1 MTKRNLLLEIGL
13 EEMPARFITD
23 SMNQLASK
31 VENWLKTNNI
41 GFEAIQLY
49 STPRRLA
56 LLVLDVDDRQEDSE
70 EEAKVP
76 AKKIALAEDG
86 EWSKAAIGFTRGQ
99 GLTVEDIY
107 FKEING
113 VEYAHVKKFIKGKET
128 FELLVELKAII
139 SGLTFPKNMR
149 WADLELRYVR
159 PIKWL
164 VAMFGNDI
172 IPFEIAGVQTGSVTR
187 GYRFLSEGEIQLSN
201 PQEYEEALLGQ
212 YVVADAQ
219 KRKDAITSQLERI
232 EEENGWVI
240 PVDEDLLEEVNN
252 LVEYP
257 TALYGR
263 FEEEFLDIPSEV
275 LITSMK
281 EHQRYFPVKS
291 TRGELLPHFV
301 TVRNGDHVHIEKV
314 ARGNEKVLRARLA
327 DAAFFYKED
336 QRMQIDAA
344 LEKLKNVVYHEEIGT
359 IAEKS
364 ERVRKLV
371 GLVGERLEF
380 SQDVINF
387 ADRAAQISKFD
398 LVSQMVYEFP
408 ELQGIMG
415 EKYALQKGESPEV
428 AVAINEHYMP
438 RNADDSIPESQ
449 AGASVAIADKLD
461 TIVAFFSL
469 GIIPSGSQDPYAL
482 RRQATGIVQTLIEKK
497 WNISL
502 ENLVDL
508 SLNLV
513 SEAGITKRTDEEVYH
528 DLVQFF
534 KLRVK
539 HLLQERGIRYD
550 LIDAVLGGEIGIVS
564 RLIEKAEALQ
574 SASSGEGFKESM
586 EALSRVLNIASKKDV
601 QGDIDPE
608 RFENEYEQRLYKKY
622 LELGKKA
629 EDGMDATSYY
639 NLLVD
644 IKPEINDYF
653 EHTMVMSDKQDVREN
668 RLNQMA
674 ALAALIMKLAKVN
687 DIVVK

>member
-23 SMNQLASK
+23 SINQLASK

-41 GFEAIQLY
+41 VFEDIKLY

-56 LLVLDVDDRQEDSE
+56 LLVLNVDERQEDSE
-70 EEAKVP
+70 EEAKGP

-113 VEYAHVKKFIKGKET
+113 VEYAHVKKFIKGQDT
-128 FELLVELKAII
+128 FDLLVELKAII

-172 IPFEIAGVQTGSVTR
+172 IPFDIAGVKTGNVTR
-187 GYRFLSEGEIQLSN
+187 GHRFLGEGEIQLSH

-219 KRKDAITSQLERI
+219 KRKDAITSQLEKI
-232 EEENGWVI
+232 EDENSWVI

-263 FEEEFLDIPSEV
+263 FEEEFLEIPSEV

-291 TRGELLPHFV
+291 RSGELLPHFV
-301 TVRNGDHVHIEKV
+301 TVRNGDHLHIEKV

-344 LEKLKNVVYHEEIGT
+344 LEKLKNVVYHEDIGT

-371 GLVGERLEF
+371 GLVAEGLEF
-380 SQDVINF
+380 TPEVIKS
-387 ADRAAQISKFD
+387 ADRAAEISKFD

-428 AVAINEHYMP
+428 AAAINEHYMP
-438 RNADDSIPESQ
+438 RNADDSIPGSP
-449 AGASVAIADKLD
+449 AGALVAIADKLD

-482 RRQATGIVQTLIEKK
+482 RRQAAGIVQTLIEKK

-502 ENLVDL
+502 EKLVGL

-513 SEAGITKRTDEEVYH
+513 SEAGITKRADEEVYH
-528 DLVQFF
+528 DLIQFF

-564 RLIEKAEALQ
+564 GLVEKAEALQ
-574 SASSGEGFKESM
+574 TASSHEGFKESM

-601 QGDIDPE
+601 LGDIDPE
-608 RFENEYEQRLYKKY
+608 RFENEYEQRLYEKY

-629 EDGMDATSYY
+629 EDGLDAASYY
-639 NLLVD
+639 QHLVD
-644 IKPEINDYF
+644 IKPEINNYF
-653 EHTMVMSDKQDVREN
+653 EHTMVMSDNHDVREN

>member
-13 EEMPARFITD
+13 EELPARFITD
-23 SMNQLASK
+23 SISQLASK
-31 VENWLKTNNI
+31 VEGWLKNNNI
-41 GFEAIQLY
+41 GFEGMNLY

-56 LLVLDVDDRQEDSE
+56 VLIMNVDERQEDSV
-70 EEAKVP
+70 EEAKGP
-76 AKKIALAEDG
+76 AKKIALSETG
-86 EWSKAAIGFTRGQ
+86 EWSKAAMGFTRGQ
-99 GLTVEDIY
+99 GMTVDDIF

-113 VEYAHVKKFIKGKET
+113 VEYAHLSKFIKGQET
-128 FELLVELKAII
+128 ADLLVELQTII
-139 SGLTFPKNMR
+139 FSMTFPKNMR
-149 WADLELRYVR
+149 WADLDMRYVR

-164 VAMFGNDI
+164 VAMFGTDV
-172 IPFEIAGVQTGSVTR
+172 IPFEIAGVKTGKVTR
-187 GYRFLSEGEIQLSN
+187 GHRFLGADEVTLASPE
-201 PQEYEEALLGQ
+201 EYEDALLGQ
-212 YVVADAQ
+212 YVVADAE
-219 KRKDAITSQLERI
+219 KRKDAIQSQLEKI

-240 PVDEDLLEEVNN
+240 PVDGDLLEEVNN

-263 FEEEFLDIPSEV
+263 FEEEFLEIPSEV

-291 TRGELLPHFV
+291 AGGELLPHFV
-301 TVRNGDHVHIEKV
+301 TVRNGDHLHIEKV

-336 QRMQIDAA
+336 Q
-344 LEKLKNVVYHEEIGT
+344 KLKIDTALDRLKTIVYHEEIGT
-359 IAEKS
+359 IAEKA

-371 GLVGERLEF
+371 NLVSDRMEF
-380 SQDVINF
+380 APDVKKA

-438 RNADDSIPESQ
+438 RNAEDSVPGST
-449 AGASVAIADKLD
+449 AGALVAIADKLD
-461 TIVAFFSL
+461 TIISFFAL

-482 RRQATGIVQTLIEKK
+482 RRQATGIVQTLIEKG
-497 WNISL
+497 WAISV
-502 ENLVDL
+502 ENLVGL
-508 SLNLV
+508 SLNLI
-513 SEAGITKRTDEEVYH
+513 SEAGIAKRTEEEIYH
-528 DLVQFF
+528 DLIQFF

-550 LIDAVLGGEIGIVS
+550 IIDAVLGGEIGTVS
-564 RLIEKAEALQ
+564 QLIEKADAVQ
-574 SASSGEGFKESM
+574 TASSEEGFKESM

-601 QGDIDPE
+601 LGDINPE
-608 RFENEYEQRLYKKY
+608 LFENEHEQNLYDKY
-622 LELGKKA
+622 LELGRKT
-629 EDGMDATSYY
+629 ESGLDAAAYY
-639 NLLVD
+639 QLLVSL
-644 IKPEINDYF
+644 KPEINQYF
-653 EHTMVMSDKQDVREN
+653 DHTMVMSDIAEVREN

-674 ALAALIMKLAKVN
+674 ALAVLIMKLAKVN

>member
-31 VENWLKTNNI
+31 VENWLKSNNI

-56 LLVLDVDDRQEDSE
+56 LLVLNVDERQEDSE
-70 EEAKVP
+70 EEAKGP
-76 AKKIALAEDG
+76 AKKIALAEGG

-99 GLTVEDIY
+99 GLTVEDIF

-113 VEYAHVKKFIKGKET
+113 VEYAHVKKFIKGKDT

-139 SGLTFPKNMR
+139 TGLTFPKNMR

-164 VAMFGNDI
+164 VAMFGKDI
-172 IPFEIAGVQTGSVTR
+172 IPFEIAGVQTGNLTR
-187 GYRFLSEGEIQLSN
+187 GHRFLGEGEIQLTD

-212 YVVADAQ
+212 YVVADAK
-219 KRKDAITSQLERI
+219 KRKGAITSQLEKI
-232 EEENGWVI
+232 EEENGWVV

-263 FEEEFLDIPSEV
+263 FEEEFLEIPSEV

-291 TRGELLPHFV
+291 TSGELLPHFI
-301 TVRNGDHVHIEKV
+301 TVRNGDHLHIEKV

-336 QRMQIDAA
+336 QRMPIDAA
-344 LEKLKNVVYHEEIGT
+344 LEKLKNVVYHEDIGT

-364 ERVRKLV
+364 ERVRTLV
-371 GLVGERLEF
+371 GLVAERLEF
-380 SQDVINF
+380 AQDVVKF
-387 ADRAAQISKFD
+387 SDRAAQISKFD

-438 RNADDSIPESQ
+438 RNADDSIPGSP
-449 AGASVAIADKLD
+449 AGALVAITDKLD

-482 RRQATGIVQTLIEKK
+482 RRQATGIVQILIEKK

-502 ENLVDL
+502 ENLVGL

-528 DLVQFF
+528 DLIQFF

-564 RLIEKAEALQ
+564 GLIEKAEALQ
-574 SASSGEGFKESM
+574 TASRDEGFKESM
-586 EALSRVLNIASKKDV
+586 EALSRVLNIASKKEV

-608 RFENEYEQRLYKKY
+608 RFENEYEQRLYEKY

-629 EDGMDATSYY
+629 EDGMDAASYY
-639 NLLVD
+639 QLLVD

-653 EHTMVMSDKQDVREN
+653 EHTMVMSDKLDVREN

>member
-13 EEMPARFITD
+13 EEMPARFIND

-31 VENWLKTNNI
+31 VDNWLKTNNI

-56 LLVLDVDDRQEDSE
+56 LLVLNVDERQEDSE
-70 EEAKVP
+70 EEAKGP
-76 AKKIALAEDG
+76 AKKIALDEDG

-99 GLTVEDIY
+99 GLTVDDIY

-113 VEYAHVKKFIKGKET
+113 VEYAHVKKFTKGRET
-128 FELLVELKAII
+128 FELLVELKTII

-164 VAMFGNDI
+164 VAMFGHDI
-172 IPFEIAGVQTGSVTR
+172 IPFDIAGVKTGNVTR
-187 GYRFLSEGEIQLSN
+187 GHRFLGEGEIQLSN

-219 KRKDAITSQLERI
+219 KRKDAITSQLEKI
-232 EEENGWVI
+232 EDENGWVI
-240 PVDEDLLEEVNN
+240 PVDVDLLEEVTN

-263 FEEEFLDIPSEV
+263 FEEEFLEIPSEV

-291 TRGELLPHFV
+291 TSGELLPHFI
-301 TVRNGDHVHIEKV
+301 TVRNGDHLHIEKV

-336 QRMQIDAA
+336 QKMQIDEA
-344 LEKLKNVVYHEEIGT
+344 LEKLKNVVYHEDIGT
-359 IAEKS
+359 IAGKS

-371 GLVGERLEF
+371 GLVAERLDLAP
-380 SQDVINF
+380 DVIKF
-387 ADRAAQISKFD
+387 ADRAAKISKFD

-428 AVAINEHYMP
+428 AVAVNEHYMP
-438 RNADDSIPESQ
+438 RNADDSIPGSP
-449 AGASVAIADKLD
+449 AGALVAIADKLD

-482 RRQATGIVQTLIEKK
+482 RRQAAGIMQTLIEKK

-502 ENLVDL
+502 ENLVGL

-513 SEAGITKRTDEEVYH
+513 SEAGITKRPDEGIYH
-528 DLVQFF
+528 DLIQFF

-564 RLIEKAEALQ
+564 GLIEKAEALQ
-574 SASSGEGFKESM
+574 AASSDEGFKESM

-608 RFENEYEQRLYKKY
+608 HFENEYEQRLYEKY
-622 LELGKKA
+622 LNLGKKA
-629 EDGMDATSYY
+629 EDGMDAASYY
-639 NLLVD
+639 QLLVD

>member
-31 VENWLKTNNI
+31 VENWLETNNI
-41 GFEAIQLY
+41 GFEAIKLY

-56 LLVLDVDDRQEDSE
+56 LLVLNVDERQEDSE
-70 EEAKVP
+70 EEAKGP
-76 AKKIALAEDG
+76 AKKIAISEQG

-107 FKEING
+107 FKEVNG
-113 VEYAHVKKFIKGKET
+113 VEYAHVKKFIKGQET
-128 FELLVELKAII
+128 FELLVDLKAII

-149 WADLELRYVR
+149 WADLELRYIR

-172 IPFEIAGVQTGSVTR
+172 IPFEIAGVQTGNITR
-187 GYRFLSEGEIQLSN
+187 GHRFLGEGEIQLSD

-212 YVVADAQ
+212 YVVADAE
-219 KRKDAITSQLERI
+219 KRKDAITSQLEKI
-232 EEENGWVI
+232 EDENGWVV
-240 PVDEDLLEEVNN
+240 PVDEDLLEEVTN

-263 FEEEFLDIPSEV
+263 FEEEYLEIPGEV

-291 TRGELLPHFV
+291 LSGELLPHFI
-301 TVRNGDHVHIEKV
+301 TVRNGDHLHIEKV

-344 LEKLKNVVYHEEIGT
+344 LEKLKNVVYHEDIGT

-371 GLVGERLEF
+371 ELVAERLDF
-380 SQDVINF
+380 APDVIKI

-438 RNADDSIPESQ
+438 RNADDSIPGSP
-449 AGASVAIADKLD
+449 AGALVAIADKLD

-482 RRQATGIVQTLIEKK
+482 RRQAAGIVQTLIEKK

-502 ENLVDL
+502 ENLVGL

-513 SEAGITKRTDEEVYH
+513 SEAGISKRTDEEVYH
-528 DLVQFF
+528 DLIQFF

-539 HLLQERGIRYD
+539 HLLQEKGIRYD

-564 RLIEKAEALQ
+564 GMIEKAEALQ
-574 SASSGEGFKESM
+574 AASGDEGFKESM

-601 QGDIDPE
+601 LGDIDPE
-608 RFENEYEQRLYKKY
+608 RFENEYEQRLYEKY
-622 LELGKKA
+622 LELGQKA
-629 EDGMDATSYY
+629 EDGLDAASYY
-639 NLLVD
+639 QLLVD

-687 DIVVK
+687 DILVK

>member
-31 VENWLKTNNI
+31 VENWLKSNNI

-56 LLVLDVDDRQEDSE
+56 LLVLNVDERQEDSE
-70 EEAKVP
+70 EEAKGP
-76 AKKIALAEDG
+76 AKKIALSEDG

-99 GLTVEDIY
+99 GLTVEDVY

-113 VEYAHVKKFIKGKET
+113 VEYAHVKKFIKGKDT

-149 WADLELRYVR
+149 WADLEIRYVR

-172 IPFEIAGVQTGSVTR
+172 IPFEIAGVQTGNITR
-187 GYRFLSEGEIQLSN
+187 GHRFLGESEIQLTH

-219 KRKDAITSQLERI
+219 KRKDAITSQLEKI
-232 EEENGWVI
+232 EEENGWVV

-263 FEEEFLDIPSEV
+263 FEEEFLEIPSEV

-291 TRGELLPHFV
+291 SSGELLPHFI
-301 TVRNGDHVHIEKV
+301 TVRNGDHLHIEKV

-336 QRMQIDAA
+336 QKTTIDAA
-344 LEKLKNVVYHEEIGT
+344 LEKLTNVVYHEDIGT

-371 GLVGERLEF
+371 GLVAERLEF
-380 SQDVINF
+380 APDVIKF

-438 RNADDSIPESQ
+438 RNADDSIPGSP
-449 AGASVAIADKLD
+449 AGALVAIADKLD

-502 ENLVDL
+502 ENLVGL

-528 DLVQFF
+528 DLIQFF

-564 RLIEKAEALQ
+564 GLVEKAEALQ
-574 SASSGEGFKESM
+574 AASSEEGFKESM

-608 RFENEYEQRLYKKY
+608 RFENEYEQSLYEKY
-622 LELGKKA
+622 LDLGRKA
-629 EDGMDATSYY
+629 EDGMDAASYY
-639 NLLVD
+639 QLLVD

-653 EHTMVMSDKQDVREN
+653 EHTMVMSDQQDVREN

>member
-1 MTKRNLLLEIGL
+1 
-13 EEMPARFITD
+13 
-23 SMNQLASK
+23 MN
-31 VENWLKTNNI
+31 
-41 GFEAIQLY
+41 
-49 STPRRLA
+49 
-56 LLVLDVDDRQEDSE
+56 VDERQEDSE
-70 EEAKVP
+70 EEAKGP
-76 AKKIALAEDG
+76 AKKIALDEDG

-99 GLTVEDIY
+99 GLTVDDIY

-113 VEYAHVKKFIKGKET
+113 VEYAHVKKFTKGRET
-128 FELLVELKAII
+128 FELLVELKTII

-164 VAMFGNDI
+164 VAMFGHDI
-172 IPFEIAGVQTGSVTR
+172 IPFDIAGVKTGNVTR
-187 GYRFLSEGEIQLSN
+187 GHRFLGEGEIQLSN

-219 KRKDAITSQLERI
+219 KRKDAITSQLEKI
-232 EEENGWVI
+232 EDENGWVI
-240 PVDEDLLEEVNN
+240 PVDVDLLEEVTN

-263 FEEEFLDIPSEV
+263 FEEEFLEIPSEV

-291 TRGELLPHFV
+291 TSGELLPHFI
-301 TVRNGDHVHIEKV
+301 TVRNGDHLHIEKV

-336 QRMQIDAA
+336 QKMQIDEA
-344 LEKLKNVVYHEEIGT
+344 LEKLKNVVYHEDIGT
-359 IAEKS
+359 IAGKS

-371 GLVGERLEF
+371 GLVAERLDLAP
-380 SQDVINF
+380 DVIKF
-387 ADRAAQISKFD
+387 ADRAAKISKFD

-428 AVAINEHYMP
+428 AVAVNEHYMP
-438 RNADDSIPESQ
+438 RNADDSIPGSP
-449 AGASVAIADKLD
+449 AGALVAIADKLD

-482 RRQATGIVQTLIEKK
+482 RRQAAGIMQTLIEKK

-502 ENLVDL
+502 ENLVGL

-513 SEAGITKRTDEEVYH
+513 SEAGITKRPDEGIYH
-528 DLVQFF
+528 DLIQFF

-564 RLIEKAEALQ
+564 GLIEKAEALQ
-574 SASSGEGFKESM
+574 AASSDEGFKESM

-608 RFENEYEQRLYKKY
+608 HFENEYEQRLYEKY
-622 LELGKKA
+622 LNLGKKA
-629 EDGMDATSYY
+629 EDGMDAASYY
-639 NLLVD
+639 QLLVD

>member
-23 SMNQLASK
+23 SINQLASK

-41 GFEAIQLY
+41 GFEDIKLY

-56 LLVLDVDDRQEDSE
+56 LLVLNVDERQEDSE
-70 EEAKVP
+70 EEAKGP

-113 VEYAHVKKFIKGKET
+113 VEYAHVKKFFKGKET
-128 FELLVELKAII
+128 FELLVELKAIL

-149 WADLELRYVR
+149 WADLDLRYVR

-172 IPFEIAGVQTGSVTR
+172 IPFDIAGVQTGNVTR
-187 GYRFLSEGEIQLSN
+187 GHRFLGEGEIQLSN
-201 PQEYEEALLGQ
+201 PQGYEEALLGQ

-219 KRKDAITSQLERI
+219 KRKNAITSQLEKI

-263 FEEEFLDIPSEV
+263 FEEEFLEIPSEV

-291 TRGELLPHFV
+291 KSGDLLPHFI
-301 TVRNGDHVHIEKV
+301 TVRNGDHLHIEKV

-327 DAAFFYKED
+327 DAAFFYRED

-371 GLVGERLEF
+371 GLVAERLEF
-380 SQDVINF
+380 ASDVIKF

-438 RNADDSIPESQ
+438 RNADDSIPGSP
-449 AGASVAIADKLD
+449 AGALVAIGDKLD

-502 ENLVDL
+502 ENLVGL

-528 DLVQFF
+528 DLIQFF

-550 LIDAVLGGEIGIVS
+550 LIDAVLGGEISVVS
-564 RLIEKAEALQ
+564 GLIEKAEALQ
-574 SASSGEGFKESM
+574 AASSDEGFKESM

-608 RFENEYEQRLYKKY
+608 RFENEYEQRLYEKY

-629 EDGMDATSYY
+629 EDGMDAASYY
-639 NLLVD
+639 QLLVD

-653 EHTMVMSDKQDVREN
+653 EHTMVMSDKQDIREN

>member
-23 SMNQLASK
+23 SINQLAAK
-31 VENWLKTNNI
+31 VESWLNSNKI
-41 GFEAIQLY
+41 GFDSINLY

-56 LLVLDVDDRQEDSE
+56 VLVMNVDERQEDSE
-70 EEAKVP
+70 EEAKGP
-76 AKKIALAEDG
+76 ARKIALSETG

-99 GLTVEDIY
+99 GMTVEDIF

-113 VEYAHVKKFIKGKET
+113 VEYAHVRKFIKGQET
-128 FELLVELKAII
+128 ANLLVDLEGITT
-139 SGLTFPKNMR
+139 SLTFPKNMR
-149 WADLELRYVR
+149 WANLDMRYVR

-164 VAMFGNDI
+164 VAMFGSDI
-172 IPFEIAGVQTGSVTR
+172 IPFEIAGVKTGNVTR
-187 GYRFLSEGEIQLSN
+187 GHRFLGSGEVVISA
-201 PQEYEEALLGQ
+201 PEDYEEILLGE
-212 YVVADAQ
+212 YVVADSQ
-219 KRKDAITSQLERI
+219 KRKDAILSQLEKI
-232 EEENGWVI
+232 EEENSWTI

-263 FEEEFLDIPSEV
+263 FEDEFLEIPSEV

-291 TRGELLPHFV
+291 AEGKLLPHFV
-301 TVRNGDHVHIEKV
+301 TVRNGDHLHIEKV

-336 QRMQIDAA
+336 QKLQIETA
-344 LEKLKNVVYHEEIGT
+344 LNKLKTIVYHEEIGT

-371 GLVGERLEF
+371 NMIAGRMEYAPEMLKA
-380 SQDVINF
+380 

-428 AVAINEHYMP
+428 AAAINEHYMP
-438 RNADDSIPESQ
+438 RNADDSVPGSP
-449 AGASVAIADKLD
+449 AGALVAISDKLD
-461 TIVAFFSL
+461 TIISFFAL

-482 RRQATGIVQTLIEKK
+482 RRQAAGIVQTLIEKQ
-497 WNISL
+497 WPVTL
-502 ENLVDL
+502 ENLIGL
-508 SLNLV
+508 SLNLI
-513 SEAGITKRTDEEVYH
+513 SNAGIAKRPDEEIYH
-528 DLVQFF
+528 DLIQFF

-550 LIDAVLGGEIGIVS
+550 IIDAVLGGEIGVVAK
-564 RLIEKAEALQ
+564 LIEKADALQ
-574 SASSGEGFKESM
+574 AASSQEGFKESI
-586 EALSRVLNIASKKDV
+586 EALSRVLNIASKKEV
-601 QGDIDPE
+601 MGDINPDL
-608 RFENEYEQRLYKKY
+608 FENEHEQALYEQY
-622 LELGKKA
+622 LELAKNTENGIK
-629 EDGMDATSYY
+629 ATSYY
-639 NLLVD
+639 QMLISL
-644 IKPEINDYF
+644 KPEINQYF
-653 EHTMVMSDKQDVREN
+653 DNTMVMSDNDAIKEN

-674 ALAALIMKLAKVN
+674 ALAVLIMKLGKVN

>member
-13 EEMPARFITD
+13 EEMPARFITG
-23 SMNQLASK
+23 SINQLASK
-31 VENWLKTNNI
+31 VENWLNTNNI
-41 GFEAIQLY
+41 GFEAIKLY

-56 LLVLDVDDRQEDSE
+56 LLVLNVDERQEDSE
-70 EEAKVP
+70 EEAKGP
-76 AKKIALAEDG
+76 AKKIALNEEGA
-86 EWSKAAIGFTRGQ
+86 WSKAAVGFTRGQ

-113 VEYAHVKKFIKGKET
+113 VEYAHVKKFIKGQET
-128 FELLVELKAII
+128 SDLLVEMKAII
-139 SGLTFPKNMR
+139 AGLTFPKNMR

-164 VAMFGNDI
+164 VAMFGNEI
-172 IPFEIAGVQTGSVTR
+172 IPFEIAGVQTGNITR
-187 GYRFLSEGEIQLSN
+187 GHRFLGEGEIQLSE

-219 KRKDAITSQLERI
+219 KRKDAIISQLEKI
-232 EEENGWVI
+232 EEENGWVV
-240 PVDEDLLEEVNN
+240 PVDEGLLEEVNN

-263 FEEEFLDIPSEV
+263 FEEEFLEIPGEV

-291 TRGELLPHFV
+291 MSGDLLPHFI
-301 TVRNGDHVHIEKV
+301 TVRNGDHLHIEKV

-336 QRMQIDAA
+336 QRMQIAAA

-371 GLVGERLEF
+371 GLIAERLEF
-380 SQDVINF
+380 SPDVIRF
-387 ADRAAQISKFD
+387 ADRAAKISKFD

-428 AVAINEHYMP
+428 ATAINEHYMP
-438 RNADDSIPESQ
+438 RNADDSVPASP
-449 AGASVAIADKLD
+449 AGALVAIADKLD
-461 TIVAFFSL
+461 TTVSFFSL

-502 ENLVDL
+502 ENLVGL

-513 SEAGITKRTDEEVYH
+513 TEAGITKRNDEEVYH
-528 DLVQFF
+528 DLIQFF

-539 HLLQERGIRYD
+539 HLLQERAIRYD

-564 RLIEKAEALQ
+564 GLIEKAEALQ
-574 SASSGEGFKESM
+574 AASSSEGFKESM

-601 QGDIDPE
+601 LGDIDPE
-608 RFENEYEQRLYKKY
+608 RFENEYEQRLYEKY

-629 EDGMDATSYY
+629 EDGMDAASYY
-639 NLLVD
+639 QLLVN

-653 EHTMVMSDKQDVREN
+653 EHTMVMSDNQDVRDN

-674 ALAALIMKLAKVN
+674 ALAVLIMKLAKVN

>member
-31 VENWLKTNNI
+31 VENWLKSNNI

-56 LLVLDVDDRQEDSE
+56 LLILNVDERQEDSE
-70 EEAKVP
+70 EEAKGP
-76 AKKIALAEDG
+76 AKKIALSADG

-113 VEYAHVKKFIKGKET
+113 VEYAHVKKFIKGQDT
-128 FELLVELKAII
+128 FDLLVELKAII

-172 IPFEIAGVQTGSVTR
+172 IPFDIAGVKTGNVTR
-187 GYRFLSEGEIQLSN
+187 GHRFLGEGEIQLSH

-219 KRKDAITSQLERI
+219 KRKDAITSQLEKI
-232 EEENGWVI
+232 EDENSWVI

-263 FEEEFLDIPSEV
+263 FEEEFLEIPSEV

-291 TRGELLPHFV
+291 RSGELLPHFV
-301 TVRNGDHVHIEKV
+301 TVRNGDHLHIEKV

-344 LEKLKNVVYHEEIGT
+344 LEKLKNVVYHEDIGT

-371 GLVGERLEF
+371 GLVAEGLEF
-380 SQDVINF
+380 TPEVIKS
-387 ADRAAQISKFD
+387 ADRAAEISKFD

-428 AVAINEHYMP
+428 AAAINEHYMP
-438 RNADDSIPESQ
+438 RNADDSIPGSP
-449 AGASVAIADKLD
+449 AGALVAIADKLD

-482 RRQATGIVQTLIEKK
+482 RRQAAGIVQTLIEKK

-502 ENLVDL
+502 EKLVGL

-513 SEAGITKRTDEEVYH
+513 SEAGITKRADEEVYH
-528 DLVQFF
+528 DLIQFF

-564 RLIEKAEALQ
+564 GLVEKAEALQ
-574 SASSGEGFKESM
+574 TASSHEGFKESM

-601 QGDIDPE
+601 LGDIDPE
-608 RFENEYEQRLYKKY
+608 RFENEYEQRLYEKY

-629 EDGMDATSYY
+629 EDGLDAASYY
-639 NLLVD
+639 QHLVD
-644 IKPEINDYF
+644 IKPEINNYF
-653 EHTMVMSDKQDVREN
+653 EHTMVMSDNQDVREN

>member
-31 VENWLKTNNI
+31 VENWLKSNNI

-56 LLVLDVDDRQEDSE
+56 LLILNVDERQEDSE
-70 EEAKVP
+70 EEAKGP
-76 AKKIALAEDG
+76 AKKIALSADG

-113 VEYAHVKKFIKGKET
+113 VEYAHVKKFIKGQDT
-128 FELLVELKAII
+128 FDLLVELKAII

-172 IPFEIAGVQTGSVTR
+172 IPFDIAGVKTGNVTR
-187 GYRFLSEGEIQLSN
+187 GHRFLGEGEIQLSH

-219 KRKDAITSQLERI
+219 KRKDAITSQLEKI
-232 EEENGWVI
+232 EDENSWVI

-263 FEEEFLDIPSEV
+263 FEEEFLEIPSEV

-291 TRGELLPHFV
+291 RSGELLPHFV
-301 TVRNGDHVHIEKV
+301 TVRNGDHLHIEKV

-344 LEKLKNVVYHEEIGT
+344 LEKLKNVVYHEDIGT

-371 GLVGERLEF
+371 GLVAEGLEF
-380 SQDVINF
+380 TPEVIKF
-387 ADRAAQISKFD
+387 ADRAAEISKFD

-428 AVAINEHYMP
+428 AAAINEHYMP
-438 RNADDSIPESQ
+438 RNADDSIPGSP
-449 AGASVAIADKLD
+449 AGALVAIADKLD

-482 RRQATGIVQTLIEKK
+482 RRQAAGIVQTLIEKK

-502 ENLVDL
+502 EKLVGL

-513 SEAGITKRTDEEVYH
+513 SEAGITKRADEEVYH
-528 DLVQFF
+528 DLIQFF

-564 RLIEKAEALQ
+564 GLVEKAEALQ
-574 SASSGEGFKESM
+574 TASSHEGFKESM

-601 QGDIDPE
+601 LGDIDPE
-608 RFENEYEQRLYKKY
+608 RFENEYEQRLYEKY

-629 EDGMDATSYY
+629 EDGLDAASYY
-639 NLLVD
+639 QHLVD
-644 IKPEINDYF
+644 IKPEINNYF
-653 EHTMVMSDKQDVREN
+653 EHTMVMSDNQDVREN

>member
-13 EEMPARFITD
+13 EELPARFITD
-23 SMNQLASK
+23 SISQLASK
-31 VENWLKTNNI
+31 VEGWLKNNNI
-41 GFEAIQLY
+41 GFEGINLY

-56 LLVLDVDDRQEDSE
+56 VLIMNVDERQEDSV
-70 EEAKVP
+70 EEAKGP
-76 AKKIALAEDG
+76 AKKIALSETG
-86 EWSKAAIGFTRGQ
+86 EWSKAAMGFTRGQ
-99 GLTVEDIY
+99 GMTVDDIF

-113 VEYAHVKKFIKGKET
+113 VEYAHVSKFIKGQET
-128 FELLVELKAII
+128 ADLLVELQTII
-139 SGLTFPKNMR
+139 SSMTFPKNMR
-149 WADLELRYVR
+149 WANLDMRYVR

-164 VAMFGNDI
+164 VAMFGTDV
-172 IPFEIAGVQTGSVTR
+172 IPFEIAGVKTGKVTR
-187 GYRFLSEGEIQLSN
+187 GHRFLGADEVTLSS
-201 PQEYEEALLGQ
+201 PEEYEDALLGQ
-212 YVVADAQ
+212 YVVADAE
-219 KRKDAITSQLERI
+219 KRKDAIQSQLEKI

-240 PVDEDLLEEVNN
+240 PVDGDLLEEVNN

-263 FEEEFLDIPSEV
+263 FEEEFLEIPSEV

-291 TRGELLPHFV
+291 AEGELLPHFV
-301 TVRNGDHVHIEKV
+301 TVRNGDHLHIEKV

-336 QRMQIDAA
+336 Q
-344 LEKLKNVVYHEEIGT
+344 KLKIDTALDRLKTIVYHEEIGT
-359 IAEKS
+359 IAEKA

-371 GLVGERLEF
+371 NLVSDRMEF
-380 SQDVINF
+380 SPDVKKA

-428 AVAINEHYMP
+428 AAAINEHYMP
-438 RNADDSIPESQ
+438 RNAEDSVPGSP
-449 AGASVAIADKLD
+449 AGALVAIADKLD
-461 TIVAFFSL
+461 TIISFFAL

-482 RRQATGIVQTLIEKK
+482 RRQATGIVQTLIEKG
-497 WNISL
+497 WAISV
-502 ENLVDL
+502 ENLVGL
-508 SLNLV
+508 SLNLI
-513 SEAGITKRTDEEVYH
+513 SEAGIAKRTEEEIYH
-528 DLVQFF
+528 DLIQFF

-550 LIDAVLGGEIGIVS
+550 IIDAVLGGEIGTVS
-564 RLIEKAEALQ
+564 QLIEKADALQ

-601 QGDIDPE
+601 LGDINPE
-608 RFENEYEQRLYKKY
+608 LFENEHEQNLYDKY
-622 LELGKKA
+622 LELGRKT
-629 EDGMDATSYY
+629 ESGLDAAAYY
-639 NLLVD
+639 QLLVSL
-644 IKPEINDYF
+644 KPEINQYF
-653 EHTMVMSDKQDVREN
+653 DHTMVMSDIADVKEN

-674 ALAALIMKLAKVN
+674 ALAVLIMKLAKVN

>member
-13 EEMPARFITD
+13 EELPARFITD
-23 SMNQLASK
+23 SISQLASK
-31 VENWLKTNNI
+31 VEGWLKNNNI
-41 GFEAIQLY
+41 GFEGMNLY

-56 LLVLDVDDRQEDSE
+56 VLIMNVDERQEDSV
-70 EEAKVP
+70 EEAKGP
-76 AKKIALAEDG
+76 AKKIALSETG
-86 EWSKAAIGFTRGQ
+86 EWSKAAMGFTRGQ
-99 GLTVEDIY
+99 GMTVDDIF

-113 VEYAHVKKFIKGKET
+113 VEYAHLSKFIKGQET
-128 FELLVELKAII
+128 ADLLVELQTII
-139 SGLTFPKNMR
+139 SSMTFPKNMR
-149 WADLELRYVR
+149 WADLDMRYVR

-164 VAMFGNDI
+164 VAMFGTDV
-172 IPFEIAGVQTGSVTR
+172 IPFEIAGVKTGKVTR
-187 GYRFLSEGEIQLSN
+187 GHRFLGADEVTLASPE
-201 PQEYEEALLGQ
+201 EYEDALLGQ
-212 YVVADAQ
+212 YVVADAE
-219 KRKDAITSQLERI
+219 KRKDAIQSQLEKI

-240 PVDEDLLEEVNN
+240 PVDGDLLEEVNN

-263 FEEEFLDIPSEV
+263 FEEEFLEIPSEV

-291 TRGELLPHFV
+291 AGGELLPHFV
-301 TVRNGDHVHIEKV
+301 TVRNGDHLHIEKV

-336 QRMQIDAA
+336 Q
-344 LEKLKNVVYHEEIGT
+344 KLKIDTALDRLKTIVYHEEIGT
-359 IAEKS
+359 IAEKA

-371 GLVGERLEF
+371 NLVSDRMEF
-380 SQDVINF
+380 ASDVKKA

-438 RNADDSIPESQ
+438 RNAEDSVPGSP
-449 AGASVAIADKLD
+449 AGALVAIADKLD
-461 TIVAFFSL
+461 TIISFFAL

-482 RRQATGIVQTLIEKK
+482 RRQATGIVQTLIEKG
-497 WNISL
+497 WAISV
-502 ENLVDL
+502 ENLVGL
-508 SLNLV
+508 SLNLI
-513 SEAGITKRTDEEVYH
+513 SEAGIAKRTEEEIYH
-528 DLVQFF
+528 DLIQFF

-550 LIDAVLGGEIGIVS
+550 IIDAVLGGEIGTVS
-564 RLIEKAEALQ
+564 QLIEKADAVQ
-574 SASSGEGFKESM
+574 TASSEEGFKESM

-601 QGDIDPE
+601 LGDINPE
-608 RFENEYEQRLYKKY
+608 LFENEHEQNLYDKY
-622 LELGKKA
+622 LELGRKT
-629 EDGMDATSYY
+629 ESGLDAAAYY
-639 NLLVD
+639 QLLVSL
-644 IKPEINDYF
+644 KPEINQYF
-653 EHTMVMSDKQDVREN
+653 DHTMVMSDIAEVREN

-674 ALAALIMKLAKVN
+674 ALAVLIMKLAKVN

>member
-13 EEMPARFITD
+13 EELPARFITD
-23 SMNQLASK
+23 SISQLASK
-31 VENWLKTNNI
+31 VEGWLKNNNI
-41 GFEAIQLY
+41 GFEGMNLY

-56 LLVLDVDDRQEDSE
+56 VLIMNVDERQEDSV
-70 EEAKVP
+70 EEAKGP
-76 AKKIALAEDG
+76 AKKIALSETG
-86 EWSKAAIGFTRGQ
+86 EWSKAAMGFTRGQ
-99 GLTVEDIY
+99 GMTVDDIF

-113 VEYAHVKKFIKGKET
+113 VEYAHVSKFIKGQET
-128 FELLVELKAII
+128 ADLLAELQTII
-139 SGLTFPKNMR
+139 SSMTFPKNMR
-149 WADLELRYVR
+149 WADLDMRYVR

-164 VAMFGNDI
+164 VAMFGTDV
-172 IPFEIAGVQTGSVTR
+172 IPFEIAGVKTGKVTR
-187 GYRFLSEGEIQLSN
+187 GHRFLGANEVTLASPE
-201 PQEYEEALLGQ
+201 EYEDALLGQ
-212 YVVADAQ
+212 YVVADAE
-219 KRKDAITSQLERI
+219 KRKDAIQSQLEKI

-240 PVDEDLLEEVNN
+240 PVDGDLLEEVNN

-263 FEEEFLDIPSEV
+263 FEEEFLEIPSEV

-291 TRGELLPHFV
+291 AEGELLPHFV
-301 TVRNGDHVHIEKV
+301 TVRNGDHLHIEKV

-336 QRMQIDAA
+336 Q
-344 LEKLKNVVYHEEIGT
+344 KLKIDTALDRLKTIVYHEEIGT
-359 IAEKS
+359 IAEKA

-371 GLVGERLEF
+371 NLVSDRMEF
-380 SQDVINF
+380 APDVKKA

-428 AVAINEHYMP
+428 AAAINEHYMP
-438 RNADDSIPESQ
+438 RNAEDSIPGSP
-449 AGASVAIADKLD
+449 AGALVAIADKLD
-461 TIVAFFSL
+461 TIISFFAL

-482 RRQATGIVQTLIEKK
+482 RRQATGIVQTLNVKG
-497 WNISL
+497 WAISV
-502 ENLVDL
+502 ENLVGL
-508 SLNLV
+508 SLNLI
-513 SEAGITKRTDEEVYH
+513 SEAGIAKRTEEEIYH
-528 DLVQFF
+528 DLIQFF

-550 LIDAVLGGEIGIVS
+550 IIDAVLGGEIGTVS
-564 RLIEKAEALQ
+564 QLIEKADALQ

-586 EALSRVLNIASKKDV
+586 EALSRVLNIASKKDIL
-601 QGDIDPE
+601 GDINPE
-608 RFENEYEQRLYKKY
+608 LFENEHEQNLYDKY
-622 LELGKKA
+622 LELGRKTESGLDAA
-629 EDGMDATSYY
+629 EYY
-639 NLLVD
+639 QLLVSL
-644 IKPEINDYF
+644 KPEINQYF
-653 EHTMVMSDKQDVREN
+653 DHTMVMSDIADVREN

-674 ALAALIMKLAKVN
+674 ALAVLIMKLAKVN

>member
-23 SMNQLASK
+23 SINQLASK
-31 VENWLKTNNI
+31 VENWLNTNNI
-41 GFEAIQLY
+41 GFEGISIF

-56 LLVLDVDDRQEDSE
+56 LLVANVDERQEDSE
-70 EEAKVP
+70 EEAKGP
-76 AKKIALAEDG
+76 AKKIALTEDG
-86 EWSKAAIGFTRGQ
+86 KWSKAAMGFTRGQ
-99 GLTVEDIY
+99 GMTVEDIY

-113 VEYAHVKKFIKGKET
+113 VEYAHVKKFIKGQET
-128 FELLVELKAII
+128 FDLLVELKAII
-139 SGLTFPKNMR
+139 TGLTFPKNMR

-172 IPFEIAGVQTGSVTR
+172 IPFEIAGVQTGSTTR
-187 GYRFLSEGEIQLSN
+187 GHRFLGEGEIQLSA
-201 PQEYEEALLGQ
+201 PEEYEEVLLGQ

-219 KRKDAITSQLERI
+219 KRKDAITSQLEKI

-263 FEEEFLDIPSEV
+263 FEEEFLEIPSEV

-291 TRGELLPHFV
+291 AEGELLPHFI
-301 TVRNGDHVHIEKV
+301 TVRNGDHLHIEKV

-336 QRMQIDAA
+336 QKMQIESA

-364 ERVRKLV
+364 DRVRKLV
-371 GLVGERLEF
+371 RLIAERMDFAPEIV
-380 SQDVINF
+380 SA
-387 ADRAAQISKFD
+387 ADRAAEISKFD

-415 EKYALQKGESPEV
+415 EKYALQKGESREV
-428 AVAINEHYMP
+428 ATAINEHYMP
-438 RNADDSIPESQ
+438 RNADDSIPGSP
-449 AGASVAIADKLD
+449 AGALVAIADKLD

-482 RRQATGIVQTLIEKK
+482 RRQAAGIVQTLIEKQ
-497 WNISL
+497 WGITL
-502 ENLVDL
+502 ENLVGL

-513 SEAGITKRTDEEVYH
+513 SEAGIGKRPEEEIYH
-528 DLVQFF
+528 DLIQFF

-539 HLLQERGIRYD
+539 HMLQERGIRYD
-550 LIDAVLGGEIGIVS
+550 LIDAVLGGEIGNVS
-564 RLIEKAEALQ
+564 ALVDKAAALQ
-574 SASSGEGFKESM
+574 VASGREDFKENM
-586 EALSRVLNIASKKDV
+586 EALSRVLNIASKKEV
-601 QGDIDPE
+601 LGEIEPE
-608 RFENEYEQRLYKKY
+608 RFENEYEQKLYEKY

-629 EDGMDATSYY
+629 DDGMDAASYY
-639 NLLVD
+639 QLLAE

-653 EHTMVMSDKQDVREN
+653 EHTMVMAENPDVREN

-674 ALAALIMKLAKVN
+674 ALAVLIMKLGKVN

>member
-23 SMNQLASK
+23 TINQLASK
-31 VENWLKTNNI
+31 VENWLKNNNI
-41 GFEAIQLY
+41 GFDGINLY

-56 LLVLDVDDRQEDSE
+56 VLVMNVDERQEDSV
-70 EEAKVP
+70 EEAKGP
-76 AKKIALAEDG
+76 AKKIALSESG
-86 EWSKAAIGFTRGQ
+86 EWSKAAMGFTRGQ
-99 GLTVEDIY
+99 GMSVDDIF

-113 VEYAHVKKFIKGKET
+113 VEYAHISKFIKGQDT
-128 FELLVELKAII
+128 ANLLVELQAIVT
-139 SGLTFPKNMR
+139 SLTFPKNMR
-149 WADLELRYVR
+149 WADLDMRYVR

-164 VAMFGNDI
+164 VAMFGSDVVR
-172 IPFEIAGVQTGSVTR
+172 FEIAGVQTGNVTR
-187 GYRFLSEGEIQLSN
+187 GHRFLGEDNVTLSN
-201 PQEYEEALLGQ
+201 PEEYEEVLLGQ
-212 YVVADAQ
+212 YVVADAK
-219 KRKDAITSQLERI
+219 KRKDAIISQLEKI

-263 FEEEFLDIPSEV
+263 FEDEFLDIPGEV

-291 TRGELLPHFV
+291 ADGELLPHFI
-301 TVRNGDHVHIEKV
+301 TIRNGDHLHIEKV

-336 QRMQIDAA
+336 QKLQIDAA
-344 LEKLKNVVYHEEIGT
+344 LAKLQNIVYHEDIGT
-359 IAEKS
+359 IAEKA

-371 GLVGERLEF
+371 NLIAERLGF
-380 SQDVINF
+380 AADVTKA

-415 EKYALQKGESPEV
+415 EKYALQKGESQEV

-438 RNADDSIPESQ
+438 RNADDSVPGTP
-449 AGASVAIADKLD
+449 AGALVAIADKLD
-461 TIVAFFSL
+461 TIISFFSL

-482 RRQATGIVQTLIEKK
+482 RRQATGIVQTLIEKQ
-497 WNISL
+497 WDISI
-502 ENLVDL
+502 ENLVGFSL
-508 SLNLV
+508 SLI
-513 SEAGITKRTDEEVYH
+513 SDAGISKRNDEEVYH
-528 DLVQFF
+528 ELIQFF

-550 LIDAVLGGEIGIVS
+550 INDAVLGGEIGSVS
-564 RLIEKAEALQ
+564 DLTEKADALQ
-574 SASSGEGFKESM
+574 AASSDEGFKESI
-586 EALSRVLNIASKKDV
+586 ESLSRVLNIASKKDV
-601 QGDIDPE
+601 MGDINPE
-608 RFENEYEQRLYKKY
+608 MFENEYEQKLYEKY
-622 LELGKKA
+622 LELGRKV
-629 EDGMDATSYY
+629 ESGVDAATYY
-639 NLLVD
+639 QLLVAM
-644 IKPEINDYF
+644 KPEINDYF
-653 EHTMVMSDKQDVREN
+653 DNTMVMSDKEEVKEN

-674 ALAALIMKLAKVN
+674 ALAVLIMKMAKVN

>member
-31 VENWLKTNNI
+31 VENWLKSNNI

-56 LLVLDVDDRQEDSE
+56 LLVLNVDERQEDSE
-70 EEAKVP
+70 EEAKGP
-76 AKKIALAEDG
+76 AKKIALAEGG

-113 VEYAHVKKFIKGKET
+113 VEYAHVKKFIKGKDT

-139 SGLTFPKNMR
+139 TGLTFPKNMR

-164 VAMFGNDI
+164 VAMFGKDI
-172 IPFEIAGVQTGSVTR
+172 IPFEIAGVQTGNVTR
-187 GYRFLSEGEIQLSN
+187 GHRFLGEGEIQLTD
-201 PQEYEEALLGQ
+201 PREYEEALLGQ
-212 YVVADAQ
+212 YVVADAI
-219 KRKDAITSQLERI
+219 KRKDAITSQLEKI
-232 EEENGWVI
+232 EDENGWVV

-263 FEEEFLDIPSEV
+263 FEEEFLEIPSEV

-291 TRGELLPHFV
+291 TSGELLPHFI
-301 TVRNGDHVHIEKV
+301 TVRNGDHLHIEKV

-336 QRMQIDAA
+336 QRMPIDAA
-344 LEKLKNVVYHEEIGT
+344 LEKLKNVVYHEDIGT

-371 GLVGERLEF
+371 GLVAERLEF
-380 SQDVINF
+380 AQDVVKF
-387 ADRAAQISKFD
+387 SDRAAQISKFD

-438 RNADDSIPESQ
+438 RNADDSIPGSP
-449 AGASVAIADKLD
+449 AGALVAISDKLD

-502 ENLVDL
+502 ENLVGL

-528 DLVQFF
+528 DLIQFF

-550 LIDAVLGGEIGIVS
+550 LIDAVLGGEIGIIS
-564 RLIEKAEALQ
+564 GLIEKAEALQ
-574 SASSGEGFKESM
+574 TASSDEGFKESM
-586 EALSRVLNIASKKDV
+586 EALSRVLNIASKKEV

-608 RFENEYEQRLYKKY
+608 RFENEYEQRLYEKY

-629 EDGMDATSYY
+629 EDGMDAASYY
-639 NLLVD
+639 QLLVD

-653 EHTMVMSDKQDVREN
+653 EHTMVMSDKLDVREN